1 MPQPQV
7 ECGFCRA
14 FLTLVISALIAPQM
28 EQRLESWG
36 KLNQFK
42 TELLRARQA
51 DAPESA
57 VKGYEV
63 ASYNVVDVEG
73 VSRWVDAWNE
83 KQALKAAS
91 GKR

>member
-1 MPQPQV
+1 
-7 ECGFCRA
+7 
-14 FLTLVISALIAPQM
+14 M

-57 VKGYEV
+57 VEGHDV
-63 ASYNVVDVEG
+63 ASYDVVDVER

-83 KQALKAAS
+83 KQASKAAL
-91 GKR
+91 GKK